1 MKVRSHF
8 SRGHWSCSWHAY
20 SSCAHAICPAGS
32 LWDLT
37 SCLQG
42 LQGLP
47 GVLWPMG
54 NSNHRP
60 QSMLAGKFVPEFSVV
75 LNDWYQIF
83 SHPIS
88 PVQIRTNQNPLCLPP
103 SLPPSV
109 PPCLPGSGSG
119 SGCCLSWGD
128 APSAPLPWCAPACVL
143 CLPACL
149 PASLPPFLPYS
160 LPASLPPPLPPSR
173 PPSLPPSPPPS
184 LPPSLPPSPPPSL
197 HPSLPPSLPPSPPP
211 LAPSLPPSL
220 TPSLPPSLPP
230 PGATPP
236 RRASARRT
244 EGPTPRAGSA
254 SRMRRVHRRHLSDG
268 PPQEWLP
275 HKTTQGRQ
283 LSVVWHPQRMPGCTT
298 TTPPPKTR
306 SRALP
311 SGTLTGWRP
320 QTPPKG
326 AP

>member
-1 MKVRSHF
+1 ME
-8 SRGHWSCSWHAY
+8 RGGTGFRARHSTARHSTAHHSTSQHTTAQHNIQHSTAY
-20 SSCAHAICPAGS
+20 YSTTQHNTAPTAAQES
-32 LWDLT
+32 L
-37 SCLQG
+37 
-42 LQGLP
+42 
-47 GVLWPMG
+47 
-54 NSNHRP
+54 
-60 QSMLAGKFVPEFSVV
+60 
-75 LNDWYQIF
+75 
-83 SHPIS
+83 
-88 PVQIRTNQNPLCLPP
+88 
-103 SLPPSV
+103 
-109 PPCLPGSGSG
+109 
-119 SGCCLSWGD
+119 
-128 APSAPLPWCAPACVL
+128 
-143 CLPACL
+143 
-149 PASLPPFLPYS
+149 
-160 LPASLPPPLPPSR
+160 
-173 PPSLPPSPPPS
+173 PPS
-184 LPPSLPPSPPPSL
+184 LPPSLP
-197 HPSLPPSLPPSPPP
+197 SLPPS
-211 LAPSLPPSL
+211 
-220 TPSLPPSLPP
+220 

-298 TTPPPKTR
+298 TTPPPKTH